1 MPNPRHQPLPDFR
14 LMLSWT
20 GAIGLLWLLLLW
32 KSVGLAPENLYGYP
46 SSQSVATA
54 DFHAYAAGEHQF
66 SPRRTLNV
74 LSSVPP
80 TDQLTPLISALY
92 FAALVIFIPLTT
104 RLARWLN
111 VSPVASPLQLTTL
124 NISRA
129 PPLLR

>member
-1 MPNPRHQPLPDFR
+1 MSCTRTQSPPDFR
-14 LMLSWT
+14 LILSWT

-32 KSVGLAPENLYGYP
+32 KSVGFAQESLYSYP

-80 TDQLTPLISALY
+80 SDQLTPLISALY
-92 FAALVIFIPLTT
+92 FAVLVIFIPLKT
-104 RLARWLN
+104 RLALWLN
-111 VSPVASPLQLTTL
+111 TSPIAYQLQLTTL

-129 PPLLR
+129 PPVFR